1 MKKPIYLDHAATSA
15 PKPERVARRVHDYL
29 LNESLSAGRGGYER
43 AMQIGREIENGRAL
57 LAKLLNAES
66 ASRIVFTGGGTEAL
80 NIALLGFLQQGDH
93 VVVSTL
99 EHNSVLRPLNMLET
113 KRGVRLSYVHTD
125 EQGIV
130 AAEKLIA
137 ACLPETKLIC
147 CLHASNVTGVIQPI
161 EELCRRA
168 RTLNIA
174 TLIDAAQT
182 VGHLPIDLQS
192 IDCDFLAAPCH
203 KGLQAP
209 LGSGFLYLRPEMEE
223 HVLPLHL
230 GGTGTQSELATQPVE
245 LPAKYE
251 SGSLAVPALLGL
263 SAALCEITN
272 ESIRQ
277 DFEKRKQLSKWCLD
291 GLAEIESVIIYP
303 RSLSEHNR
311 IDVISFNLQNQDPR
325 IVGTILDQHFQI
337 EVRTGFHCAPLVHE
351 DLGTTELGGTIRV
364 SLGSTTTEEDVET
377 FLDAIRQIS
386 GI

>member
-29 LNESLSAGRGGYER
+29 LYEGISAGRGGYER
-43 AMQIGREIENGRAL
+43 AMQVGREIENGRAR
-57 LAKLLNAES
+57 LANLLNAES

-80 NIALLGFLQQGDH
+80 NLALLGFLGEGDH

-113 KRGVRLSYVHTD
+113 KRGVRLSYVHPD

-130 AAEKLIA
+130 AAEKLMA
-137 ACLPETKLIC
+137 ACRPETKLIC
-147 CLHASNVTGVIQPI
+147 CLHASNVTGIIQPI
-161 EELCRRA
+161 EELCRLA
-168 RTLNIA
+168 RRHNVS

-182 VGHLPIDLQS
+182 VGHLPIDLQK

-209 LGSGFLYLRPEMEE
+209 LGTGFLYLRPGMEQ
-223 HVLPLHL
+223 HVLPLQF

-245 LPAKYE
+245 LPVRYE

-263 SAALCEITN
+263 SAALSEISN
-272 ESIRQ
+272 ETIREE
-277 DFEKRKQLSKWCLD
+277 FEKRKRLSIKCLQE
-291 GLAEIESVIIYP
+291 LAEIESVIIYP
-303 RSLSEHNR
+303 QSYSEDNR
-311 IDVISFNLQNQDPR
+311 IDVISFNLRNQDPR

-364 SLGSTTTEEDVET
+364 SPGSTTTEEEIET
-377 FLDAIRQIS
+377 FLGAIRQIA
-386 GI
+386 GV

>member
-15 PKPERVARRVHDYL
+15 PKPERVARRVRDYL
-29 LNESLSAGRGGYER
+29 LNEGISAGRGGYER
-43 AMQIGREIENGRAL
+43 AMQVGREIENGRAR
-57 LAKLLNAES
+57 LANLLNAES

-80 NIALLGFLQQGDH
+80 NLALLGFLGEGDH
-93 VVVSTL
+93 VVISTL

-113 KRGVRLSYVHTD
+113 KRGVRLSYVHPD

-137 ACLPETKLIC
+137 ACRPETKLIC
-147 CLHASNVTGVIQPI
+147 CLHASNVTGIIQPI
-161 EELCRRA
+161 EELCRLA
-168 RTLNIA
+168 RRLNVS

-182 VGHLPIDLQS
+182 VGHLPIDLQK

-209 LGSGFLYLRPEMEE
+209 LGTGFLYLRPGMEQ
-223 HVLPLHL
+223 HVLPLQF

-245 LPAKYE
+245 LPVRYE

-263 SAALCEITN
+263 SAALSEISN
-272 ESIRQ
+272 ESIRE
-277 DFEKRKQLSKWCLD
+277 DFDKRKRLSKKCMEE
-291 GLAEIESVIIYP
+291 LAEIESVIIYP
-303 RSLSEHNR
+303 QFYSKDNR
-311 IDVISFNLQNQDPR
+311 IDVISFNLRNQDPR

-364 SLGSTTTEEDVET
+364 SLGSTTTEEEIET
-377 FLDAIRQIS
+377 FLDAIRQIA
-386 GI
+386 GA